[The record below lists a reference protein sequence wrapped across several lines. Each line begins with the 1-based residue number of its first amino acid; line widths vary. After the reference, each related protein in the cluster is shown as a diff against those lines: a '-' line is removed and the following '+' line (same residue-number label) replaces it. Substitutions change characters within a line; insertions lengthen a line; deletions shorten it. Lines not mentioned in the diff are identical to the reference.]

1 MFNLEWLRGNDPTTG
16 SSSSSSILG
25 HHFEQGV
32 VFPDGTVMWIRDE
45 DSLAPSNQRDSF
57 AGSLH
62 PSNNP
67 GVKEVPKDRNPSNQA
82 RRQDHVH
89 YHYYDFGSGPWLFL
103 GLQVSLAI
111 ALMLILTPDPQAPA
125 EVAPVDSFAS
135 STTPAYLIGI
145 LY

>member
-1 MFNLEWLRGNDPTTG
+1 MFNFKWLRGNAPTTD
-16 SSSSSSILG
+16 SSSSGAILG

-45 DSLAPSNQRDSF
+45 DSLSPSNRRDSSS
-57 AGSLH
+57 GSLR
-62 PSNNP
+62 PSTKS
-67 GVKEVPKDRNPSNQA
+67 GAKEVQEDSNQA
-82 RRQDHVH
+82 TQAHRQDHVH

-111 ALMLILTPDPQAPA
+111 ALMLIMTPDPQTPA
-125 EVAPVDSFAS
+125 EAAPIDSFAS
-135 STTPAYLIGI
+135 STPAYLIGF